1 MNQIA
6 VTAIF
11 IFIAVSMSILF
22 IAISMSI
29 VAGLLNFFWNEV
41 RRFLDP

>member
-1 MNQIA
+1 MNQITVITICIFFVFAMA
-6 VTAIF
+6 V
-11 IFIAVSMSILF
+11 LF

-41 RRFLDP
+41 RRFLNQ